1 MTERLSLN
9 QWTTK
14 GWSLA
19 EAVAGCVRAGV
30 PGIGLWR
37 DKVAD
42 HGLNEAARLLADSGL
57 TVTSLCRGG
66 FFTAPDWKAEN
77 QAAVDEC
84 VALGTDVLVLV
95 VGGLPQGSKD
105 LTAARRAVAEGINE
119 LAPYARERGVKLA
132 IEPLHPMFCAD
143 RAVVSTLGQALDLAL
158 ETERTTGCDNVGVC
172 VDTYH
177 IWWDPQVF
185 AQIKRAGATGRIHA
199 FQVCDFLVPIPAD
212 ALLGRGHVGDGVID
226 IPAFV
231 RAVRA
236 TGYDGF
242 TEVEIFNQKVW
253 DTPGEQTLLT
263 VIDRHEQLLR
273 ASAEAPGPAGSKR
286 E

>member
-1 MTERLSLN
+1 MPGIERLSLN
-9 QWTTK
+9 VWTTK
-14 GWSLA
+14 NWTLA
-19 EAVAGCVRAGV
+19 EAVAGCVRHGV

-37 DKVAD
+37 DKVAE
-42 HGLNEAARLLADSGL
+42 HGLDAAAKLVGEAGL

-66 FFTAPDWKAEN
+66 FFTSPDSAEDN
-77 QAAVDEC
+77 RAAVDEC

-95 VGGLPQGSKD
+95 VGGLPAGSKD
-105 LTAARRAVAEGINE
+105 LPAARAAVLDGIAE
-119 LAPYARERGVKLA
+119 LAPYAEANGVKLA

-143 RAVVSTLGQALDLAL
+143 RAVVSTLGHALDIA
-158 ETERTTGCDNVGVC
+158 EEVERRTGWRGVGVC

-185 AQIKRAGATGRIHA
+185 AQIERAGAAGAAGRIHA

-226 IPAFV
+226 IAAFV

-236 TGYDGF
+236 AGYAGF
-242 TEVEIFNQKVW
+242 TEVEIFNQEIW
-253 DTPGEQTLLT
+253 DTPGEQTLRT
-263 VIDRHEQLLR
+263 VIDRHRQLL
-273 ASAEAPGPAGSKR
+273 AELY
-286 E
+286 

>member
-1 MTERLSLN
+1 MTDRLSLN

-19 EAVAGCVRAGV
+19 EAVAGCVQAGV

-37 DKVAD
+37 DKVAE
-42 HGLNEAARLLADSGL
+42 HGLDAAAQLLTESGL

-66 FFTAPDWKAEN
+66 FFTLPDWKAEN
-77 QAAVDEC
+77 EAAVDEC
-84 VALGTDVLVLV
+84 VALSTNVLVLV

-105 LTAARRAVAEGINE
+105 LTAARRAVADGIAE
-119 LAPYARERGVKLA
+119 LAPYAREQGVKLA

-158 ETERTTGCDNVGVC
+158 ETERKTGCDNVGVC

-185 AQIKRAGATGRIHA
+185 AQIKRAGAAGRIYA
-199 FQVCDFLVPIPAD
+199 FQACDFLVPIPAD

-236 TGYDGF
+236 AGYDGF

-253 DTPGEQTLLT
+253 DTPGEQTLRT
-263 VIDRHEQLLR
+263 VIDRHEQLMR
-273 ASAEAPGPAGSKR
+273 ASAEAPGSAAIDR